1 MIIVTKWDRWLII
14 SIIFFAIMGMFFVK
28 SITHNDEHL
37 YLIIEVDGKEYKKIS
52 LDPSNPPSTVKI
64 DTIYGHS
71 IIEVGGDGAKF
82 LESDCK
88 DQLCVKMGKITKANQ
103 TSICL
108 PNRVSIKLIS
118 KKSDVDSISY

>member
-1 MIIVTKWDRWLII
+1 MTKWDKILIV
-14 SIIFFAIMGMFFVK
+14 SVIFFALIGMFGLK
-28 SITHNDEHL
+28 EITANDKYL

-52 LDPSNPPSTVKI
+52 LDGLDHSK
-64 DTIYGHS
+64 TIEINTKYGHS
-71 IIEVGGDGAKF
+71 VIEVDGQGARF

-108 PNRVSIKLIS
+108 PNRISIKLVS
-118 KKSDVDSISY
+118 EESDVDIVSY